1 MGHPRPKCFSPLKI
15 LNMELFY
22 QPHFTAQDSLLHFD
36 AVESKHL
43 SKVLRK
49 KNGDELQ
56 ITNGKGLRAKGTIV
70 EMATRSVAVR
80 LNEVL
85 EIPPLDY
92 KLHVAIAPTKNISR
106 FEWFLEKATE
116 IGITEITPLL
126 CDHSERKSIKH
137 ERAERIVLAALKQS
151 QQSHLPT
158 VHPMTSFS
166 DFIKAYPTA
175 WMAHCAVG
183 EKTSLF
189 EKAKGENDITV
200 LIGPEGD
207 FSPDEIKAAFTYIS
221 LGKQRLRTETA
232 AIVACQTIALAL

>member
-1 MGHPRPKCFSPLKI
+1 MGHLRPKCFSTFKV

-22 QPHFTAQDSLLHFD
+22 QPHFSAQDTLLHFD
-36 AVESKHL
+36 AIESKHL

-49 KNGDELQ
+49 KNGDELH

-70 EMATRSVAVR
+70 EMATKSVAIR
-80 LNEVL
+80 LNEVM

-92 KLHVAIAPTKNISR
+92 QLHIGIAPTKNISR

-116 IGITEITPLL
+116 IGITEITPLC
-126 CDHSERKSIKH
+126 CDHSERKSIKL

-151 QQSHLPT
+151 QQSHLPL
-158 VHPMTSFS
+158 VHPITAFS
-166 DFIKAYPTA
+166 DFIQEHPTA
-175 WMAHCAVG
+175 WMAHCADG
-183 EKTSLF
+183 EKTPLF
-189 EKAKGENDITV
+189 EKAKGEKKITV

-207 FSPDEIKAAFTYIS
+207 FSSDEIKAASTYIS